1 MGQEQVSELTLSCL
15 YNLPVDPSQALL
27 GYESLSVQDWGIC
40 EFLEFL

>member
-1 MGQEQVSELTLSCL
+1 MGQEQVFELALSSL

-27 GYESLSVQDWGIC
+27 GYESLRVQDWGIC